1 MRPQITLAD
10 KILEAMKAYK
20 PGENFTSND
29 ISEMSEVRKGRVQVY
44 FSAMAKQGKI
54 VLIDGSKY
62 PFVYRW
68 ASPTELSV
76 RKREGRLTRKTKD
89 KLQHLTEPKI
99 DPLSDL
105 PVGYDPDQSISP
117 LQIGLGIIGLIQSL
131 KNGGDH
137 DVKALKLRIKE
148 LEGTL
153 NFKDRDLNEK
163 KNQIAQYQAILKR
176 KDKQI
181 ELLSS
186 HLGVLSK
193 GSGISIKDILDK
205 V

>member
-1 MRPQITLAD
+1 MRPQVTFAD

-54 VLIDGSKY
+54 ALVSKENY
-62 PFVYRW
+62 PYIYRW

-76 RKREGRLTRKTKD
+76 RKREGRLTQKTKD
-89 KLQHLTEPKI
+89 KLQQLIEPKT

-153 NFKDRDLNEK
+153 NFKDQELHTK
-163 KNQIAQYQAILKR
+163 KNQLIQYQALLTR

>member
-1 MRPQITLAD
+1 MRPQISLAD

-20 PGENFTSND
+20 PGENFTSNE
-29 ISEMSEVRKGRVQVY
+29 IAEMSEVRKGRVQVY
-44 FSAMAKQGKI
+44 FSAMAKQNKI
-54 VLIDGSKY
+54 ILVDKSKY

-68 ASPTELSV
+68 ASPSEHHISQSMKKHSKELKAKQREESKTE
-76 RKREGRLTRKTKD
+76 
-89 KLQHLTEPKI
+89 EPYKF
-99 DPLSDL
+99 PPEDL
-105 PVGYDPDQSISP
+105 YNSNPDISP

-137 DVKALKLRIKE
+137 DMKALKFRIKE

-153 NFKDRDLNEK
+153 NFKDQELHTK
-163 KNQIAQYQAILKR
+163 KNQLIQYQALLTR